1 MHETWILLGLKAIK
15 LGFDDN
21 EQVDPNKSTEEIESA
36 KKHFYKCL
44 ENEPTEAW
52 PYIKLADL
60 ISEKEEKIRLY
71 NESLKVEEN
80 DFVKARLYD
89 LIVRNL

>member
-1 MHETWILLGLKAIK
+1 MQAWIMLGLKAIK
-15 LGFDDN
+15 LGFDAN

-36 KKHFYKCL
+36 KQYFYKCL

-60 ISEKEEKIRLY
+60 
-71 NESLKVEEN
+71 V
-80 DFVKARLYD
+80 V
-89 LIVRNL
+89 